1 MVLLERTV
9 MLAATIG
16 VACSASPL
24 QVLDGGFEAGG
35 DTDSA
40 ASNPPSCTVVLASSF
55 DQSCTV
61 DTDCVAVHE
70 VHACPITDCSGC
82 LKQGI
87 NKGAMTQYMS
97 ALSKNAALGPS
108 GVICHC
114 PPCQG
119 DFAICRGGQCQAPSC
134 TPPFADTL
142 AACANA
148 GGLCVYRANTTCG
161 GMGMA
166 DGCAYSDEICCLN

>member
-1 MVLLERTV
+1 VRVERIV
-9 MLAATIG
+9 VLAATIG
-16 VACSASPL
+16 VGCSASPL

-40 ASNPPSCTVVLASSF
+40 ASNPPSCTVVLASGY
-55 DQSCTV
+55 DQSCMV
-61 DTDCVAVHE
+61 DTDCVTVYE

-82 LKQGI
+82 AMQGI

-97 ALSKNAALGPS
+97 ALSKNAALEPS
-108 GVICHC
+108 GVLCHC
-114 PPCQG
+114 PCESG
-119 DFAICRGGQCQAPSC
+119 FAICRGGQCQAAPCAPSR
-134 TPPFADTL
+134 ADTL

-148 GGLCVYRANTTCG
+148 GGLCGYRANTTCG
-161 GMGMA
+161 GTGTA